1 MDDRKPSYYAV
12 IPAEVRYDEQLK
24 PNAKLLYGEIS
35 ALIGADGFCYA
46 SNAYFSNLYGLT
58 DRTISD
64 LISALKAGGYIH
76 LEYDRDPTGQILG
89 RKIYIKVSAPE
100 EQPHEENFYTPGK
113 SFREGIEENFQDTN
127 LSNTVDKKKNRKKK
141 PDPLTDEEMHPLFV
155 DWIRSIAPPDC
166 HRDVMNGLFNGLVIY
181 YDPTREVKK
190 GSPPVRSKRGFNAL
204 CKNLVSFSKGDPM
217 EMQILLNTSIANG
230 WTNVYPRNGGS
241 TGTPPTQKPSGR
253 HYEEL

>member
-12 IPAEVRYDEQLK
+12 IPADVRYDEQLK

-76 LEYDRDPTGQILG
+76 LEYNRDPAGQILG

-155 DWIRSIAPPDC
+155 DWIRSVASPDWS
-166 HRDVMNGLFNGLVIY
+166 RDVKNELFALLGSF
-181 YDPTREVKK
+181 YDPNRGFKK
-190 GSPPVRSKRGFNAL
+190 GSPPVRSKRGFNSMS
-204 CKNLVSFSKGDPM
+204 KNLLKYSNGDPL
-217 EMQILLNTSIANG
+217 EMQILLNTAIAQG
-230 WTNVYPRNGGS
+230 WVGIYPPNNGS
-241 TGTPPTQKPSGR
+241 TSRKAAPQMDEGVYKC
-253 HYEEL
+253 L